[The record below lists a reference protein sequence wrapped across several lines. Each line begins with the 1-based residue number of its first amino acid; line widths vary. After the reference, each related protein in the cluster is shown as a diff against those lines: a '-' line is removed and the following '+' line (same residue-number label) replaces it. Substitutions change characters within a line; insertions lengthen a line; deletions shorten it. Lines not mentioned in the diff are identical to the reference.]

1 MGWVIFLTKFFL
13 FKQIVGMST
22 MGLLLMQQCAA
33 LRHVPEIFNMLAIC
47 TTQIQAQLNIHVP
60 RLFKNKAML
69 STVIITEKLVQAME
83 LFLQVSKVSQWLN
96 ALMLI
101 RHLFPAGVQVWYWR
115 RLEYAV
121 HHRYLAHRMNR
132 QLRQICIILHH
143 RQPANLLFLMQ
154 KQTMAATI
162 IG

>member
-1 MGWVIFLTKFFL
+1 MLI
-13 FKQIVGMST
+13 

-83 LFLQVSKVSQWLN
+83 LFLQVSKVSQ
-96 ALMLI
+96 
-101 RHLFPAGVQVWYWR
+101 
-115 RLEYAV
+115 
-121 HHRYLAHRMNR
+121 
-132 QLRQICIILHH
+132 
-143 RQPANLLFLMQ
+143 
-154 KQTMAATI
+154 
-162 IG
+162 